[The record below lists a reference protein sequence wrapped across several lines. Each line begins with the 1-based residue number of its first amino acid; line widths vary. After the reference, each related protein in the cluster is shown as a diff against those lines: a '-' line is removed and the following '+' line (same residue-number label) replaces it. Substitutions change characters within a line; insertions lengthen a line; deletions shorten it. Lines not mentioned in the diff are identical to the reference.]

1 MPDSALDVSFVIP
14 THDRTD
20 LLTKTVESVLRQTQP
35 PREIIIVDNGTQN
48 RAAAA
53 LAPFGD
59 KVRLARSTPSI
70 KQTARNVGMKLAVS
84 TWVATLDD
92 DDLLTPD
99 YLAEMAGPMRD
110 GRADIISSDH
120 RKFRDKA
127 YETKTNF
134 EKAPPGYWDDVPQP
148 SRGETWAYVGK
159 FPLDRLLKRVPVYPS
174 TMIIRRDFAL
184 NIGGYDP
191 GMLGIKAE
199 DLEFLIRALTHG
211 HLALVWKPLVHYRLH
226 AGNDSA
232 SIDGQAI
239 GRWRIFEFARRNHPD
254 LPSDFV
260 EALDRNLP
268 ERRRRVF
275 AIAHRMQD
283 HDAMRDLLE
292 VLRPADLIEIYKQ
305 AYRDNN
311 RALMQHVVTLIPAAA
326 WTVDLRARQFIG
338 QLPEPIGRTFHR
350 IMRRLTPPQSKQ
362 A

>member
-1 MPDSALDVSFVIP
+1 MPDRSLDVSFVIP

-20 LLTKTVESVLRQTQP
+20 LLVETVESVLRQTQR
-35 PREIIIVDNGTQN
+35 PREIIIVDNGPHN

-53 LAPFGD
+53 LARFGD
-59 KVRLARSTPSI
+59 TVRLAKSTPNI

-92 DDLLTPD
+92 DDLLAPD
-99 YLAEMAGPMRD
+99 YLAEMARPIRD
-110 GRADIISSDH
+110 GRADIISCDH
-120 RKFRDKA
+120 RKFRDEEHEA
-127 YETKTNF
+127 ETNF
-134 EKAPPGYWDDVPQP
+134 EKAPPGYWNDVPQP
-148 SRGETWAYVGK
+148 SSGETWSHVGK

-184 NIGGYDP
+184 GIGGYDP
-191 GMLGIKAE
+191 RMLGIKAE

-275 AIAHRMQD
+275 AVAHRMED
-283 HDAMRDLLE
+283 HEAMRDLLA

-311 RALMQHVVTLIPAAA
+311 RALMQHVVTLIPPEA
-326 WTVDLRARQFIG
+326 WTMDMRARKFIVH
-338 QLPEPIGRTFHR
+338 LPQPIARPFHR
-350 IMRRLTPPQSKQ
+350 MMRRPATR
-362 A
+362 